1 MNVNAGS
8 IFEYYYRMIST
19 IDLTTGSIFGL
30 CHIVAFIGIATS
42 VFLFVLS
49 ALVFR
54 ADPTDP
60 KNRFMGMMLITEAIT
75 AGVLPFFWLYPWSA
89 AALPVLFKIRFLNL
103 FAGQIRM
110 LLFLFA
116 PAFYMEGTIAR
127 FIQSLFSGWKVLFFP
142 FFGVFAVAFLIWAS
156 GDIILGLGN
165 LIHLECNSVGPG
177 IGLTY
182 SGADLPYAP
191 YCPETYEASYPL
203 VFHTVSTGFMSFTL
217 MLNQNVSLLFG
228 LICLTVIARRTK
240 AMRTNEENDEIAA
253 IRLGFVAK
261 ILCTVLA
268 TSLFALL
275 SSAYGS
281 LNIDMS
287 VFNEQWFDDPGTIVF
302 FAVIPFV
309 FLLNIFAAFFEGV
322 VFTYAIIK
330 HEVMG
335 IDEHLR
341 KTFNATLFA
350 GIGAIGLTASTEI
363 MENLIGIGWIGGVL
377 IGVLLILL
385 RNPILGL
392 LSSFSM
398 LIMPESHTKEE
409 WGYIEL
415 YALALEDGA
424 VSATSRAMLTAHA
437 KRNGISE
444 SRMQHLEEWHLNVQ
458 QNEA

>member
-1 MNVNAGS
+1 MTTSPESA
-8 IFEYYYRMIST
+8 FEYYYRMIST

-30 CHIVAFIGIATS
+30 CHIVAFIGLAVSI
-42 VFLFVLS
+42 FLFVLS

-89 AALPVLFKIRFLNL
+89 AALPILFKIRFLNL

-116 PAFYMEGTIAR
+116 PAFYLEGPIAR
-127 FIQSLFSGWKVLFFP
+127 IIQGLFTGWKVLFFP
-142 FFGVFAVAFLIWAS
+142 FFGAFAVFFLIWLS
-156 GDIILGLGN
+156 GDIVLGLGN
-165 LIHLECNSVGPG
+165 LIHLECAAVGPG
-177 IGLTY
+177 IGITY
-182 SGADLPYAP
+182 SGAELSYAP

-203 VFHTVSTGFMSFTL
+203 VFHTVTTGFMSFTL

-228 LICLTVIARRTK
+228 LVCIAVIAKRT
-240 AMRTNEENDEIAA
+240 RTLRTDEENDEIAA
-253 IRLGFVAK
+253 IRLGFIAK

-268 TSLFALL
+268 TSLFTLL
-275 SSAYGS
+275 SYTYGS
-281 LNIDMS
+281 LTIDMS
-287 VFNEQWFDDPGTIVF
+287 VFNQQWFDDPGTVVF

-350 GIGAIGLTASTEI
+350 AIGAIGLTVSSEI
-363 MENLIGIGWIGGVL
+363 MENAIGIGWVGGVL

-385 RNPILGL
+385 RNPILQL
-392 LSSFSM
+392 ISSFSM
-398 LIMPESHTKEE
+398 HIMPESHTKEE

-424 VSATSRAMLTAHA
+424 ISATSRAMLTAHA
-437 KRNGISE
+437 KRSGISE
-444 SRMQHLEEWHLNVQ
+444 NRMQHLEEWHQVTQ